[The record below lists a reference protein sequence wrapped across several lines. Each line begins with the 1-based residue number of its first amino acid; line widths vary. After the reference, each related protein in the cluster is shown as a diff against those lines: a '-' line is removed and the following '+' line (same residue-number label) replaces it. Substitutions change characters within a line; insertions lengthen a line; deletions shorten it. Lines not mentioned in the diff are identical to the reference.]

1 MKIKCQTCNEIKTE
15 FDFRYT
21 EKNGTIYFNV
31 GKCKKC
37 LSEGKNTYNKKVLPL
52 DITGKIIR
60 FFGQPKQ
67 EERLDLK
74 RDIYLLLKRIEINK
88 GNVDETDCVRLL
100 SLYTEK
106 YGDKITNLD
115 REYEMIYYY
124 QKLKECN
131 GKRHTI

>member
-1 MKIKCQTCNEIKTE
+1 MNIQCQNCNEIKTE
-15 FDFRYT
+15 YDFRYT
-21 EKNGTIYFNV
+21 EKNNTIYFNTA
-31 GKCKKC
+31 KCKVC

-52 DITGKIIR
+52 DITGKVIK
-60 FFGQPKQ
+60 FFGHIRK
-67 EERLDLK
+67 EREDLK

-100 SLYTEK
+100 NLYTEK
-106 YGDKITNLD
+106 YGEKITKLD

-131 GKRHTI
+131 V